1 MYQILRR
8 MIRTAIFEDNDSF
21 RGTLTWL
28 LAAHGDMSVTGTYPD
43 ARQAVERVLSDSPD
57 VVLMDIQMPGVSG
70 IEAVRKIREACP
82 DVRILMLTSYEDTD
96 KIFDA
101 IAAGAVG
108 YILKKT
114 PGEKIVEAIREVHA
128 GGAAM
133 TPSVALKVMASF
145 QQAKPRQNPYLL
157 TEKEQEVLARLVA
170 GDSYKLI
177 AANLDISLGTVH
189 THILHIYQK
198 LHVNSKGEAITKAL
212 RNGLV

>member
-1 MYQILRR
+1 

-43 ARQAVERVLSDSPD
+43 ARQAVERVMSDSPD

-101 IAAGAVG
+101 ITAGAVG

>member
-1 MYQILRR
+1 
-8 MIRTAIFEDNDSF
+8 
-21 RGTLTWL
+21 
-28 LAAHGDMSVTGTYPD
+28 
-43 ARQAVERVLSDSPD
+43 
-57 VVLMDIQMPGVSG
+57 
-70 IEAVRKIREACP
+70 
-82 DVRILMLTSYEDTD
+82 
-96 KIFDA
+96 
-101 IAAGAVG
+101 
-108 YILKKT
+108 
-114 PGEKIVEAIREVHA
+114 
-128 GGAAM
+128 
-133 TPSVALKVMASF
+133 MASF

>member
-1 MYQILRR
+1 

-101 IAAGAVG
+101 ITAGAVG

-189 THILHIYQK
+189 KHILHIYQK